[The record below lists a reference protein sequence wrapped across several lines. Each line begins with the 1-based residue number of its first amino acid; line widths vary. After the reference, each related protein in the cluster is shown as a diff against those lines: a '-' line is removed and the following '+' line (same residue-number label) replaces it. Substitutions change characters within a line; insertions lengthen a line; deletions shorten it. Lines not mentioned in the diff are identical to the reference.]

1 MTYWS
6 GASGDDVYQAGPG
19 DDELHGLG
27 GNDNLAGGDG
37 ADLMYGEDGDDS
49 LYGEG
54 GNDTLHGGAGAD
66 GLNGGLGD
74 DFLYGQAGD
83 DVVVLAPAVIGDA
96 IGTDYLDGG
105 DGVDLLQLAFIPTG
119 VTINLAQTAQQTLA
133 WWGITVT
140 LVNIENA
147 TGTDFDDRLY
157 GDSKNNLL
165 VGYGGNDYMDGS
177 AGDDR
182 LSGGFG
188 DDQLHGGE
196 GDDRLDGDEGN
207 DWLYGLSG
215 VDGLYG
221 GDGDDYLLGGYGADI
236 IDGGNGVDTL
246 VVEADGG
253 GADVLFGQAGADT
266 FVINAYSYEKSSYL
280 GAVDTIADFSAA
292 QGDKLSINYN
302 DYRRL
307 TWYGAIATAG
317 FSLTEGQALDSP
329 AGSSAIGLWTWTN
342 SNVTYLIVDTNAN
355 QKLDANDV
363 VVAFNGSPS
372 LSIASFKAYSGI
384 ASTGTDGGD
393 NWTGTA
399 DPDFYYGLGGND
411 QISGGAS
418 YDTLYG
424 GSGDDTIDGGDG
436 SDTLYGG
443 AGGDI
448 LHGGAG
454 NDTLLAGDENYPIDL
469 TSEAGTV
476 NQLYGD
482 AGDDTLRAG
491 AGRDLLDGGDGN
503 DTLYGRSDD
512 VLRGG
517 AGDDVLRFE
526 SGDKNGVADG
536 GAGNDL
542 FWLASGGHTYTGGSG
557 ADSFNDVFLRD
568 WNTGGVSTITDF
580 NAGEG
585 DRLAMS
591 RFGTSVFRG
600 QVDNPNFELKVGQV
614 FSSSDY
620 GYEFTQ
626 FWTWSSGG
634 YTYLMVDTDQSG
646 TLTSSDSVVRFT
658 GAVTLGVDA
667 FIENSF
673 SKAIFGTQAA
683 DIFQGTSGQDVY
695 YGVDGDDQIHGGDDY
710 DQLLGNDGDDQIW
723 GDGGSDVLYGG
734 AGDDVIHGGEGNDT
748 IYGLSLG
755 GYSAE
760 DASDKLYGDGGD
772 DSLTA
777 NSNRAELHGGD
788 GNDSLY
794 GGALLYGEA
803 GNDTLT
809 GGANATLY
817 GGDGDDRLSS
827 GSAYNGANTLY
838 GGAGRDTLYG
848 SSGVDTVYADS
859 ADYTVQTG
867 YGDDIIYL
875 ARAQV
880 GDITGELAIAAGQG
894 ADRIA
899 VSDDLANTVAIT
911 IYGEDQV
918 DLFDLS
924 AAKAK
929 VTVNLGLAGAQ
940 QTGMGLFTLSSVENV
955 TAGAFGSQLTGG
967 KGVNLLRGGAGEDVL
982 RGEGGDDILDGGAGS
997 DTAEYSGTSNDYAWL
1012 RNADGSWW
1020 LSDLRQGFADGIDTL
1035 KNIETLKFSD
1045 RSVALTANSLSAP
1058 VETAFS
1064 AILRAPVSAP
1074 SQEAGS
1080 KIVTDSLLAGAS
1092 QTKAIGAVIRAAGA
1106 TTSVASLAY
1115 EFFTGK
1121 VPGEAGI
1128 DYLVSPTGPNAN
1140 NLNSTYYQSFN
1151 LENRYINFAVNLG
1164 KVGEAKDAFA
1174 AKYGALSFVEATRE
1188 AYKTI
1193 FGAAPTDAKI
1203 HAMIDSRVDYF
1214 AAYGGDGPNGVG
1226 TKAAMVG
1233 WLLAEAQKADLG
1245 VMVRSN
1251 DAWLTDLADGSAP
1264 FAIDIL
1270 DPAKGYYKADF
1281 IFGG

>member
-1 MTYWS
+1 MAYWS
-6 GASGDDVYQAGPG
+6 GTNGDDVYQAGSG
-19 DDELHGLG
+19 DDEMHGLG
-27 GNDNLAGGDG
+27 GNDNLAGRDG

-54 GNDTLHGGAGAD
+54 GNDTLYGGGGAD

-74 DFLYGQAGD
+74 DFLYGGAGD
-83 DVVVLAPAVIGDA
+83 DVLVLAPAVIGDA

-105 DGVDLLQLAFIPTG
+105 DGIDLLQLAFISTG

-133 WWGITVT
+133 WGITVT

-147 TGTDFDDRLY
+147 TGTDYVDNLY

-165 VGYGGNDYMDGS
+165 VGDGGNDYMDGY

-182 LSGGFG
+182 LWGGFG

-236 IDGGNGVDTL
+236 IDGGNGADTL

-253 GADVLFGQAGADT
+253 GLDVLFGQAGADT
-266 FVINAYSYEKSSYL
+266 FVISAYGYEKSSYL

-292 QGDKLSINYN
+292 QGDRLSINYN

-307 TWYGAIATAG
+307 TWYGAVTTPS
-317 FSLTEGQALDSP
+317 FSLTEGQALNSP
-329 AGSSAIGLWTWTN
+329 AGASVIGLWTWTSN
-342 SNVTYLIVDTNAN
+342 NVTYLIVDSNAN

-372 LSIASFKAYSGI
+372 LSLASFKPYSGV
-384 ASTGTDGGD
+384 AMVGTDGAD
-393 NWTGTA
+393 TWTGTA
-399 DPDFYYGLGGND
+399 DPDFYYGLGGAD
-411 QISGGAS
+411 QISGGGS

-424 GSGDDTIDGGDG
+424 NAGDDTIDGGDD
-436 SDTLYGG
+436 SDMLYGG
-443 AGGDI
+443 AGSDI
-448 LHGGAG
+448 LRGGAG
-454 NDTLLAGDENYPIDL
+454 NDTLLASDENYPTDL
-469 TSEAGTV
+469 TGEEGTV
-476 NQLYGD
+476 NQLFGE
-482 AGDDTLRAG
+482 AGDDTLRAS
-491 AGRDLLDGGDGN
+491 AGKDVLDGGDGA

-512 VLRGG
+512 TLRGG
-517 AGDDVLRFE
+517 AGDDTLRFE
-526 SGDKNGVADG
+526 SGDKNSVADG

-542 FWLASGGHTYTGGSG
+542 LWLASGGHTYTGGSG

-568 WNTGGVSTITDF
+568 WDTGGLSTITDF
-580 NAGEG
+580 NAAEG

-591 RFGTSVFRG
+591 RFGTSVLRG

-626 FWTWSSGG
+626 FWTWSNGG

-646 TLTSSDSVVRFT
+646 TLTYSDSVVRFT

-667 FIENSF
+667 FIESSF
-673 SKAIFGTQAA
+673 SKATFGSQGA
-683 DIFQGTSGQDVY
+683 DVFAGTSGKDVY
-695 YGVDGDDQIHGGDDY
+695 YGVDGDDQVHGGDDY
-710 DQLLGNDGDDQIW
+710 DQLFGNDGNDQIW
-723 GDGGSDVLYGG
+723 GDGGSDVLSGG
-734 AGDDVIHGGEGNDT
+734 TGDDVIHGGDGNDT
-748 IYGLSLG
+748 IYGLWLG
-755 GYSAE
+755 GYGVDQALE
-760 DASDKLYGDGGD
+760 KLYGDGGD
-772 DSLTA
+772 DWIQA
-777 NSNRAELHGGD
+777 DSNRAELYGGD
-788 GNDSLY
+788 GADRLY

-809 GGANATLY
+809 GGPNATLY
-817 GGDGDDRLSS
+817 GGDGDDTLSS
-827 GSAYNGANTLY
+827 GSPYNGANTLY

-848 SSGVDTVYADS
+848 SSGVDTVYADA
-859 ADYTVQTG
+859 ADYTVATS

-875 ARAQV
+875 ARAQAGEST
-880 GDITGELAIAAGQG
+880 GDLVVVAGQG

-899 VSDDLANTVAIT
+899 PTQDLANTVSIR
-911 IYGEDQV
+911 INGEDQV
-918 DLFDLS
+918 DLLDLS
-924 AAKAK
+924 AATGK

-940 QTGMGLFTLSSVENV
+940 QTGMGLFTLSSIENV
-955 TAGAFGSQLTGG
+955 TAGAFGGQLTGD
-967 KGVNLLRGGAGEDVL
+967 KGVNVLKGGAGEDVL
-982 RGEGGDDILDGGAGS
+982 RGEGGDDILDGGAGN
-997 DTAEYSGTSNDYAWL
+997 DAAEYSGTSNDYAWL

-1045 RSVALTANSLSAP
+1045 KSIALTANSLSAP
-1058 VETAFS
+1058 VETAFA

-1074 SQEAGS
+1074 SQEAGL

-1092 QTKAIGAVIRAAGA
+1092 QAKAIGAVIRAAGA

-1140 NLNSTYYQSFN
+1140 NLNSAYYQSFN

-1164 KVGEAKDAFA
+1164 KVGEGKDAFL
-1174 AKYGALSFVEATRE
+1174 AKYGSLSFVDATRE